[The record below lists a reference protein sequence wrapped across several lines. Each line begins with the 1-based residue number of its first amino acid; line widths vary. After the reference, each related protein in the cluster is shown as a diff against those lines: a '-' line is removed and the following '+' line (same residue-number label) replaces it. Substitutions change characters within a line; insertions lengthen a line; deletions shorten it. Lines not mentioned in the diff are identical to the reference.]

1 VAAFI
6 SSAGFRHN
14 SQHLQKKTFCEM
26 GENSNN
32 LPVCQTASF
41 LGDTNADRSG
51 RKSPVYLWLEELKMM
66 LSKTL

>member
-1 VAAFI
+1 
-6 SSAGFRHN
+6 
-14 SQHLQKKTFCEM
+14 M

-51 RKSPVYLWLEELKMM
+51 GKSPVYLWLEELKMM
-66 LSKTL
+66 LSKTLWESSMGRGIHTSSAILVCK